1 VGEDAEAATTA
12 KSTRDVLLFLHNAGR
27 VGVEVDRVSG
37 AALPKHG
44 RASAVH
50 LRPTSTRAFTLA
62 LRGNGCGP
70 FDVRVRYR
78 ILGLTLSEPLRVAP
92 FGLAGC

>member
-1 VGEDAEAATTA
+1 MSSVAYPA
-12 KSTRDVLLFLHNAGR
+12 H
-27 VGVEVDRVSG
+27 
-37 AALPKHG
+37 P
-44 RASAVH
+44 
-50 LRPTSTRAFTLA
+50 FTLA
-62 LRGNGCGP
+62 LGGSGCGP